1 LDLGFFGLTLEV
13 AKQYRVNL
21 FTQIHQIVF
30 HGQGGYDWSTV
41 YNMPIWLRKFTFHQM
56 NTYYEE
62 QNKSQSGGGGD
73 MSSQINQIKSGK
85 VQIPEH
91 FRGKLNHKSPK
102 Y

>member
-1 LDLGFFGLTLEV
+1 
-13 AKQYRVNL
+13 
-21 FTQIHQIVF
+21 
-30 HGQGGYDWSTV
+30 
-41 YNMPIWLRKFTFHQM
+41 M